1 MSHRDSS
8 ISKQSVINDVIGSGV
23 SESYE
28 RVTNRDLLVYLLLSL
43 IYLREGAVPI
53 KGVYEYP

>member
-8 ISKQSVINDVIGSGV
+8 ISKQSVINDVIGSGA

-28 RVTNRDLLVYLLLSL
+28 RVMNRDLFVYRLLSWF
-43 IYLREGAVPI
+43 YLREGAVPI
-53 KGVYEYP
+53 KGV